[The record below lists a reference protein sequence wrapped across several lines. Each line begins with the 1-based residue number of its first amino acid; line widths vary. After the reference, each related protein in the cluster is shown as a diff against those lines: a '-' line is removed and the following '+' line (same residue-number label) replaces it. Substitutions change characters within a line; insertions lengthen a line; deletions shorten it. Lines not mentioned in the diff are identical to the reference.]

1 MKIRASGYI
10 APDLIA
16 AVPTELDDEDPYS
29 RFLMFQDTTEQQV
42 ADVDIPRTVVS
53 VCAYPFESDNEN
65 VFVALTNEGDLYFL
79 TEEVDYEKIPGAG
92 VLSEDAEDLG
102 STLAITHKAGI
113 LYVCGDGSQVYFRP
127 TKDEWVRICERDVD
141 GMANNFFEGIAA
153 VGPNK
158 LAVCGYTHSRPKHA
172 AHGCLYFYND
182 GKWSPAELPNNQSLY
197 DLVFV
202 DGSRLVAVG
211 GGGTIVAG
219 TGPGTMEDASVEGLL
234 EKFLR
239 IRFDLSKLY
248 VLGKTAIFVFDTKL
262 NLLETLAL
270 PSEYS
275 SPKNIEVKQGIIWYF
290 DREGLARHDGAA
302 WTLMPVPPELLE
314 RSE

>member
-29 RFLMFQDTTEQQV
+29 RFLMFQDTTEHQV

-53 VCAYPFESDNEN
+53 VCAYPFESEKEN

-79 TEEVDYEKIPGAG
+79 TEDVDYEKIPGAG
-92 VLSEDAEDLG
+92 VLSEDAEDFG
-102 STLAITHKAGI
+102 STLAISHNAGI

-127 TKDEWVRICERDVD
+127 KKDEWIRICDRDID
-141 GMANNFFEGIAA
+141 GMADNFFEAVAA
-153 VGPNK
+153 ISPAK
-158 LAVCGYTHSRPKHA
+158 LAVCGYTHSRPKNA
-172 AHGCLYFYND
+172 AKGCLYFYKD
-182 GKWSPAELPNNQSLY
+182 ERWSPAELPSNQSLY
-197 DLVFV
+197 DLVFA
-202 DGSRLVAVG
+202 DASRVVAVG
-211 GGGTIVAG
+211 GGGTIVVG
-219 TGPGTMEDASVEGLL
+219 TGPGAMEDASVEGLL

-239 IRFDLSKLY
+239 IRLDRSKLY
-248 VLGKTAIFVFDTKL
+248 VLGKTAIFIFDTRL

-270 PSEYS
+270 PSEYR
-275 SPKNIEVKQGIIWYF
+275 SPKNIEVKEGIIWYF
-290 DREGLARHDGAA
+290 DREGLARHDGTA

>member
-29 RFLMFQDTTEQQV
+29 RFLMFQDTTEEQV
-42 ADVDIPRTVVS
+42 ADVDIPRTVVA
-53 VCAYPFESDNEN
+53 VCAYAFESDNEN

-79 TEEVDYEKIPGAG
+79 TEDVDYEKIPGAG

-102 STLAITHKAGI
+102 STLGITHRAGI
-113 LYVCGDGSQVYFRP
+113 LYVCGDGSQVYYRP
-127 TKDEWVRICERDVD
+127 GEDEWVRICERDVD
-141 GMANNFFEGIAA
+141 GMADNFFEAIAA
-153 VGPNK
+153 ISPNK
-158 LAVCGYTHSRPKHA
+158 LAVCGYTRGQPKQPA
-172 AHGCLYFYND
+172 QGCLYFYD
-182 GKWSPAELPNNQSLY
+182 KGKWSAAELPNNQALY
-197 DLVFV
+197 DLVFI
-202 DGSRLVAVG
+202 DASRLVAVG
-211 GGGTIVAG
+211 GGGTIVVGA
-219 TGPGTMEDASVEGLL
+219 GPGALEDASVEGLL

-239 IRFDLSKLY
+239 IRLDRAKLY
-248 VLGKTAIFVFDTKL
+248 VLGKTAIFIFDTKL

-270 PSEYS
+270 PAEYS
-275 SPKNIEVKQGIIWYF
+275 SPKNIEVKDGIIWYF

-314 RSE
+314 RS